1 MYVAIKVCLHDFQ
14 EIVVPPCKN
23 SYHVCDLALWG
34 SDK

>member
-1 MYVAIKVCLHDFQ
+1 MDVATKVCLYDFQ

-23 SYHVCDLALWG
+23 TYHVCDLALCG